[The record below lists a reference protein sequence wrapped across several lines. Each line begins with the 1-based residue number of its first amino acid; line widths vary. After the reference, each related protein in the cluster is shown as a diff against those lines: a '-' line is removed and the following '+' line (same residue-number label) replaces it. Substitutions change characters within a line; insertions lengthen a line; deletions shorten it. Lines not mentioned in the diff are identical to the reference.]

1 MSVTQIDIDDDALE
15 RVMALSRAKTKKEAV
30 NLALQFYA
38 DKQERAAS
46 IALALRACAAL
57 GSARGRR
64 APAPC
69 REGKQVIYL
78 LDTSGLVR
86 LLGERALQEAWYDA
100 VDAEA
105 IGSCY
110 PQRTEFLYS
119 AGNRTEYDEI
129 TEMFGDLYPD
139 VSVPKN
145 AGRWISSVQHHMAKA
160 GEHRS
165 ASAVDLMIAATAA
178 HHGLT
183 VLHDDADYRTV
194 ARHAPDLSE
203 HSIRDVS

>member
-1 MSVTQIDIDDDALE
+1 L
-15 RVMALSRAKTKKEAV
+15 
-30 NLALQFYA
+30 
-38 DKQERAAS
+38 
-46 IALALRACAAL
+46 
-57 GSARGRR
+57 
-64 APAPC
+64 
-69 REGKQVIYL
+69 IYL

-86 LLGERALQEAWYDA
+86 LLSDAALQQAWYDA

-119 AGNRTEYDEI
+119 AKDRSEYDEI
-129 TEMFGDLYPD
+129 TEMFGDLFPD

-145 AGRWISSVQHHMAKA
+145 AGRWIASVQHHMAHA

-183 VLHDDADYRTV
+183 VLHDDGDYRTV

-203 HSIRDVS
+203 HNIHDMT

>member
-1 MSVTQIDIDDDALE
+1 
-15 RVMALSRAKTKKEAV
+15 
-30 NLALQFYA
+30 
-38 DKQERAAS
+38 
-46 IALALRACAAL
+46 
-57 GSARGRR
+57 
-64 APAPC
+64 
-69 REGKQVIYL
+69 VIYL

-86 LLGERALQEAWYDA
+86 LLGDAKLQEAWYDA

-110 PQRTEFLYS
+110 PQRTEFLY
-119 AGNRTEYDEI
+119 AARNAAEYEEI
-129 TEMFGDLYPD
+129 AEMFGDLYPD

-145 AGRWISSVQHHMAKA
+145 AGRWISSVQHHMAQA

-165 ASAVDLMIAATAA
+165 ASAIDLIIAATAA

-194 ARHAPDLSE
+194 ARHTPDFRE
-203 HSIRDVS
+203 HNIRDVS

>member
-1 MSVTQIDIDDDALE
+1 MR
-15 RVMALSRAKTKKEAV
+15 RVGGAGQRLVAGEDE
-30 NLALQFYA
+30 LAGAQ
-38 DKQERAAS
+38 D
-46 IALALRACAAL
+46 
-57 GSARGRR
+57 RG
-64 APAPC
+64 
-69 REGKQVIYL
+69 L
-78 LDTSGLVR
+78 
-86 LLGERALQEAWYDA
+86 
-100 VDAEA
+100 DAEA

-119 AGNRTEYDEI
+119 ARDRSEYDEI
-129 TEMFGDLYPD
+129 AEMFGDLYPD

-183 VLHDDADYRTV
+183 VLHDDVDYRTV
-194 ARHAPDLSE
+194 ARHAADLSE
-203 HSIRDVS
+203 HNIRDVG